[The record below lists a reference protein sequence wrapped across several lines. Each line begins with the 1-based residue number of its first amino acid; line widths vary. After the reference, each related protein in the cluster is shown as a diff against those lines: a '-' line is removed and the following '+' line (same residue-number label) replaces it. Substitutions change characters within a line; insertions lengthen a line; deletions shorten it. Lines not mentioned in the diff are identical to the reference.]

1 VIAIEDA
8 MGQLI
13 VRGLDDTLIQALKQR
28 AAKRGRAAGDRAE
41 VYRTKYYITT
51 ICDAE

>member
-13 VRGLDDTLIQALKQR
+13 VRGLDDTLIQALKQW
-28 AAKRGRAAGDRAE
+28 AAKRRRSG
-41 VYRTKYYITT
+41 
-51 ICDAE
+51 